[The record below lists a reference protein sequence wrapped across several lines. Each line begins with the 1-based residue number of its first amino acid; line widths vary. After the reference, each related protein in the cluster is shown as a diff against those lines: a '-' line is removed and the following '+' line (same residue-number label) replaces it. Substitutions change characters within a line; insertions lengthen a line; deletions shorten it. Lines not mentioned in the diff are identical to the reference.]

1 MPPSSTLGNFG
12 TIIISKLF
20 INPIHIQTIRAL
32 CEFVWYDLRNY
43 VRFRYEGFVSSVIS
57 GPNETIL
64 NPPPRSLPIRG
75 VFLGLYLKVTLVSD
89 YNI

>member
-64 NPPPRSLPIRG
+64 TPPPPIPPNPW
-75 VFLGLYLKVTLVSD
+75 GLSWPISKGDFSVRL
-89 YNI
+89 

>member
-64 NPPPRSLPIRG
+64 NPPPIPPNPWGLSWPISKGDLSVR
-75 VFLGLYLKVTLVSD
+75 L
-89 YNI
+89 

>member
-57 GPNETIL
+57 GPNETHFK
-64 NPPPRSLPIRG
+64 PPPIPPNPWGLSWPISKGDLSVR
-75 VFLGLYLKVTLVSD
+75 L
-89 YNI
+89 